1 MESQVLTTAGANY
14 NVQPQNQKNFTL
26 GELENIVN
34 GKVGM
39 LRLSSTQIMVFNNKA
54 KEQGLS
60 YNPHATLIAVVAR
73 GGTIFGDVLL
83 CEPQMLQS

>member
-1 MESQVLTTAGANY
+1 
-14 NVQPQNQKNFTL
+14 
-26 GELENIVN
+26 
-34 GKVGM
+34 M